1 MNPAT
6 PRDCR
11 PGGVAVVGAHGR
23 MGQRIIHLA
32 PTVGLPVAARVDAG
46 DALSDLDPARLAVV
60 VDFSVVDQVRATA
73 RWCAEVGVPLV
84 SGVTGLDPS
93 DRQALA
99 AACNRVPV
107 VYAPNFSVG
116 VNALFAL
123 VGELANLLGPGWDQE
138 VVEAHHRDK
147 VDAPSGTARRLVE
160 LLAAARGTT
169 YERTARVGREGLVGA
184 RSDEEV
190 GVAVV
195 RGGDVVGEHT
205 VLYLGEGEQVALSH
219 RATDRDIF
227 ARGALRAACW
237 AATKGR
243 APGLYDMGDVLR
255 TP

>member
-1 MNPAT
+1 MSPAA
-6 PRDCR
+6 PRECR

-23 MGQRIIHLA
+23 MGQRIIQLA
-32 PTVGLPVAARVDAG
+32 PAAGLPVAARVDAG

-123 VGELANLLGPGWDQE
+123 VGQLAKLLGPGWDGE

-160 LLAAARGTT
+160 LLAAARGAS
-169 YERTARVGREGLVGA
+169 YEEVARVGREGRVGA
-184 RSDEEV
+184 RMAEEV
-190 GVAVV
+190 GVSVV

-227 ARGALRAACW
+227 VRGALRAACW
-237 AATKGR
+237 AAIKGR